1 MLHLSENG
9 NILNLT
15 KKVWVS
21 MEYVLAISIV
31 TFLALAV
38 ALFLLVRKLTFNGSS
53 LPLTAEWI
61 DELSIER
68 YRPMMRLLDG
78 ADLEF
83 LRSQPGFTPRM
94 ATKLRIQRCQI
105 FRGYLRCLNGDFQ
118 RVCAAIKILMLQS
131 RQDRPDL
138 AGLLVQQQMR
148 FACEMGLVYF
158 RLVLYRSGVCGV
170 DVTGLVKNFDLMR
183 LELRSLVPA
192 TLTMGA

>member
-1 MLHLSENG
+1 
-9 NILNLT
+9 
-15 KKVWVS
+15 

-38 ALFLLVRKLTFNGSS
+38 ALFLLVRKMTFNGSS

-61 DELSIER
+61 DELSVER

-78 ADLEF
+78 DDLEF

-94 ATKLRIQRCQI
+94 ATKLRVQRCQI
-105 FRGYLRCLNGDFQ
+105 FRGYLRSLNGDFQ

-138 AGLLVQQQMR
+138 AGLLVQQQVR
-148 FACEMGLVYF
+148 FACGMGLVYF
-158 RLVLYRSGVCGV
+158 RLFLYRYRLSGV
-170 DVTGLVKNFDLMR
+170 DVTSLVKNFDQMR

-192 TLTMGA
+192 TLIMGA

>member
-1 MLHLSENG
+1 
-9 NILNLT
+9 
-15 KKVWVS
+15 
-21 MEYVLAISIV
+21 MEYVIGSSVV
-31 TFLALAV
+31 TFLALAA
-38 ALFLLVRKLTFNGSS
+38 ALFLLVRKVAINGSS

-78 ADLEF
+78 GDLEF

-94 ATKLRIQRCQI
+94 ATKLRVQRCQI

-138 AGLLVQQQMR
+138 AGVLVQHQVM
-148 FACEMGLVYF
+148 FAGGMAMVYF
-158 RLVLYRSGVCGV
+158 RLFLYRYGVSGV
-170 DVTGLVKNFDLMR
+170 DVSSLVKNFDLMR

-192 TLTMGA
+192 TMSMGA

>member
-1 MLHLSENG
+1 
-9 NILNLT
+9 
-15 KKVWVS
+15 
-21 MEYVLAISIV
+21 MEYVIAISIV

-38 ALFLLVRKLTFNGSS
+38 ALVLLVRKIAFTGSS

-78 ADLEF
+78 GDLEF

-94 ATKLRIQRCQI
+94 ATKLRVQRCQI

-118 RVCAAIKILMLQS
+118 RVCAALKVLMLQS
-131 RQDRPDL
+131 RHDRPDL
-138 AGLLVQQQMR
+138 AGVLVQQQVM
-148 FACEMGLVYF
+148 FACGMAMVYA
-158 RLVLYRSGVCGV
+158 RLFLYRWGVGGV
-170 DVTGLVKNFDLMR
+170 DVTSLVKIFDLMR

-192 TLTMGA
+192 TFSVGA

>member
-1 MLHLSENG
+1 
-9 NILNLT
+9 
-15 KKVWVS
+15 
-21 MEYVLAISIV
+21 MEYVIAISIV

-38 ALFLLVRKLTFNGSS
+38 ALLLLVRKVAFTGSN

-78 ADLEF
+78 GDLEF

-94 ATKLRIQRCQI
+94 ATKLRVQRCQI

-118 RVCAAIKILMLQS
+118 RVSAAIKVLMLHS
-131 RQDRPDL
+131 RHDRPDL
-138 AGLLVQQQMR
+138 AGVLVQHQAM
-148 FACEMGLVYF
+148 FACGMAMVYF
-158 RLVLYRSGVCGV
+158 RLFLYRWGMGGV
-170 DVTGLVKNFDLMR
+170 DVTSLVKIFDLMR

-192 TLTMGA
+192 TLSMGA